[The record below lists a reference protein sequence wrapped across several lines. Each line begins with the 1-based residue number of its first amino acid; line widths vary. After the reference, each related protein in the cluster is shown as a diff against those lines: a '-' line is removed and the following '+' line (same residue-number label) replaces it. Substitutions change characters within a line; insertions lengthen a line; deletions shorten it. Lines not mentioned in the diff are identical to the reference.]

1 MKTVRRRLAP
11 LALVAV
17 VLTGGFLAGRASAD
31 QPRMQVA
38 LEHLER
44 AEKNL
49 EDASND
55 KGGHRVKAL
64 RLVREAMGEVRDG
77 IQFDRRR

>member
-1 MKTVRRRLAP
+1 M
-11 LALVAV
+11 
-17 VLTGGFLAGRASAD
+17 TGGFLAGRASAD
-31 QPRMQVA
+31 QPRMQAA
-38 LEHLER
+38 LDHLER

-49 EDASND
+49 EEASND

-77 IQFDRRR
+77 IRFDRQR

>member
-1 MKTVRRRLAP
+1 MKTVRRRIAP
-11 LALVAV
+11 LDLVAV

-31 QPRMQVA
+31 QPRMQAA

-49 EDASND
+49 EDASSD

-64 RLVREAMGEVRDG
+64 RLVREAMEEVREG
-77 IQFDRRR
+77 IRFDRR

>member
-31 QPRMQVA
+31 QPRMQAA

-44 AEKNL
+44 AEENL
-49 EDASND
+49 ENATND
-55 KGGHRVKAL
+55 KGGHRARAL
-64 RLVREAMGEVRDG
+64 RLVREALSEVRQG
-77 IQFDRRR
+77 IRFDRRH